1 MTSLLPSLLFRFR
14 YMSTS
19 SSESRSTRVLAAIR
33 EAIAGSHQD
42 FTEGSL
48 GRAILLLSVPMV
60 LEMVMESLFAVVN
73 VFFVAV
79 LGADAVSAV
88 GLTETILTVLFTVA
102 MGLSMATTATVARRI
117 GEKDIAGARAA
128 AVQAIAM
135 GIIVSILAGIIG
147 VIFAPRLLQI
157 MGGWPSL
164 VETGS
169 AYAALLLGGSGTIVM
184 LFVMN
189 AIFRGA
195 GDAAI
200 AMRVLWLA
208 NIVNIVLVPCLV
220 LGWGPFPRMGLA
232 GAAVGTTVGRGVGVL
247 YQLWTLFNGGGRV
260 KLNVSDIRFD
270 GTLMLRLWRIGAP
283 GMFQYAIA
291 TASWLGLV
299 RIIAGYG
306 SSALAGYTIAIR
318 VIIFA
323 IMPSWGMSNAAATL
337 VGQNLGAGKPD
348 RAEKAVWRTGVY
360 NSIFLGYVAIIFIVF
375 AKPLVGLFTNDAAVI
390 EVATDCLRFISYGY
404 PFYGFGM
411 VIVQSFNGAGDT
423 TTPTM
428 VNLIC
433 YWLWEIPLAYVLS
446 HVAGMG
452 PRGVFLA
459 IGIAESTTACVGLVM
474 FRRGKW
480 KERKI

>member
-1 MTSLLPSLLFRFR
+1 MPA
-14 YMSTS
+14 S
-19 SSESRSTRVLAAIR
+19 SSESHSTRLLAAIR
-33 EAIAGSHQD
+33 EAISGSHQD

-48 GRAILLLSVPMV
+48 GRAILLLAIPMV

-88 GLTETILTVLFTVA
+88 GLTETVLTVLFTVA

-117 GEKDIAGARAA
+117 GEKDVAGARAA

-135 GIIVSILAGIIG
+135 GIIVSILAGIVG
-147 VIFAPRLLQI
+147 VAFAPRLLRI

-164 VETGS
+164 IETGTS
-169 AYAALLLGGSGTIVM
+169 YTALLLGGSGTIVM

-208 NIVNIVLVPCLV
+208 NIVNIALVPCLV
-220 LGWGPFPRMGLA
+220 LGWGPFPKMGLA
-232 GAAVGTTVGRGVGVL
+232 GAAVGTTIGRGIGVI
-247 YQLWTLFNGGGRV
+247 YQFWTLFHGGGRV
-260 KLNVSDIRFD
+260 KLSTSDLRFD
-270 GTLMLRLWRIGAP
+270 GALMLRLWRIGAP

-337 VGQNLGAGKPD
+337 VGQNLGAGKPE
-348 RAEKAVWRTGVY
+348 RAEKAVWRTGLY
-360 NSIFLGYVAIIFIVF
+360 NSIFLGSVAIVFIVF
-375 AKPLVGLFTNDAAVI
+375 ARPLVGLFTSDAAVI

-428 VNLIC
+428 VNLFC

-474 FRRGKW
+474 FRKGKW
-480 KERKI
+480 KERRV